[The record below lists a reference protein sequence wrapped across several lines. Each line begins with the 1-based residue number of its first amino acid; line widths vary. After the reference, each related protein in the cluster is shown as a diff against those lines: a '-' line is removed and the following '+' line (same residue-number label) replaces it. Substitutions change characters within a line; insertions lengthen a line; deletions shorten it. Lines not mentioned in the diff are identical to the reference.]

1 MECCIPLPFGCASVR
16 RFVFYDVA
24 KTYDWV
30 SDLWYTGDFTGS
42 AVPNPGAHR
51 RYFENVL
58 VDHRQVSFAVCVGE
72 FFICSAVLKYF
83 EGDSCECWYYIV
95 NELQRG
101 KGYAKEIVNL
111 LCRVAFSIEGVVR
124 VKASVLK
131 SNPKS
136 SKALLSNGSNE
147 RGKFV
152 DEKRV
157 S

>member
-1 MECCIPLPFGCASVR
+1 M
-16 RFVFYDVA
+16 
-24 KTYDWV
+24 
-30 SDLWYTGDFTGS
+30 
-42 AVPNPGAHR
+42 
-51 RYFENVL
+51 

-72 FFICSAVLKYF
+72 FFIGSAVLKYF

-131 SNPKS
+131 SNSMS
-136 SKALLSNGSNE
+136 SKVLLSNGSNE

>member
-1 MECCIPLPFGCASVR
+1 
-16 RFVFYDVA
+16 
-24 KTYDWV
+24 
-30 SDLWYTGDFTGS
+30 
-42 AVPNPGAHR
+42 
-51 RYFENVL
+51 
-58 VDHRQVSFAVCVGE
+58 
-72 FFICSAVLKYF
+72 
-83 EGDSCECWYYIV
+83 V

-136 SKALLSNGSNE
+136 SKALLSNGFNE

>member
-1 MECCIPLPFGCASVR
+1 MECYIQLPFDRVSLW
-16 RFVFYDVA
+16 RFVSYDVA
-24 KTYDWV
+24 RTYDWV

-51 RYFENVL
+51 RYFENDL

-72 FFICSAVLKYF
+72 FFIGSAVLKYF
-83 EGDSCECWYYIV
+83 EGDSCECLYYIV
-95 NELQRG
+95 TELQRG
-101 KGYAKEIVNL
+101 KGYVKEIVNL
-111 LCRVAFSIEGVVR
+111 LCRVAFSIEGVAR

-136 SKALLSNGSNE
+136 SKALLSNGFNE

>member
-1 MECCIPLPFGCASVR
+1 MECYIQLPFDRVSLW
-16 RFVFYDVA
+16 RFVSYDVA
-24 KTYDWV
+24 RTYDWV

-51 RYFENVL
+51 RYFENDL

-72 FFICSAVLKYF
+72 FFIGSAVLKYF
-83 EGDSCECWYYIV
+83 EGDSSECLYYIV

-101 KGYAKEIVNL
+101 KGYVKEIVNL
-111 LCRVAFSIEGVVR
+111 LCRVAFSIEGVAR

-136 SKALLSNGSNE
+136 SKDLLSNGFNE

>member
-1 MECCIPLPFGCASVR
+1 M
-16 RFVFYDVA
+16 
-24 KTYDWV
+24 
-30 SDLWYTGDFTGS
+30 
-42 AVPNPGAHR
+42 PNPGAHR
-51 RYFENVL
+51 RYFENDL
-58 VDHRQVSFAVCVGE
+58 VDRRQVSFAVCVGE
-72 FFICSAVLKYF
+72 FFIGSAVLKYF
-83 EGDSCECWYYIV
+83 ESDSCECWYYIV

-101 KGYAKEIVNL
+101 KGYAKEVVNL

-131 SNPKS
+131 SNSMS
-136 SKALLSNGSNE
+136 SKVLLSNGSNE

>member
-1 MECCIPLPFGCASVR
+1 M
-16 RFVFYDVA
+16 
-24 KTYDWV
+24 
-30 SDLWYTGDFTGS
+30 
-42 AVPNPGAHR
+42 
-51 RYFENVL
+51 
-58 VDHRQVSFAVCVGE
+58 
-72 FFICSAVLKYF
+72 
-83 EGDSCECWYYIV
+83 

-124 VKASVLK
+124 VKVSVLK

-136 SKALLSNGSNE
+136 SKALLSNGFNE
-147 RGKFV
+147 LGKFV